1 MKTKYFFIAL
11 LLSLFSVGALAAG
24 SPLNESFTNLIA
36 LTNNAIEVGASGDAP
51 AFVDSVKVALDSLS
65 EQNDQGSS
73 IRLQRANAKMKA
85 AVKAGKAGKA
95 GNVQEGVSLLEK
107 AVVEM
112 QKE

>member
-24 SPLNESFTNLIA
+24 SPMNESFTNLIA
-36 LTNNAIEVGASGDAP
+36 LTNNAIEVGTKGDAP
-51 AFVDSVKVALDSLS
+51 AFVDSVNVALEALG

-85 AVKAGKAGKA
+85 AVKAGKAG
-95 GNVQEGVSLLEK
+95 NVPEGIAALEK
-107 AVVEM
+107 AIVEM
-112 QKE
+112 KKTR